1 MERLNRALLADSTAI
16 VAGSFLGTSSTTAY
30 VESAAGVQAG
40 GRTGL
45 TAIAVAVLFL
55 LCLFFSPLAGVVPS
69 YATAPALLYVAC
81 LMLQDL
87 VHVEWTDSTESVPA
101 SVTALTMPFTFSIA
115 EGVAFGFITYAA
127 LKLLTGRA
135 REVKPIVW
143 IIAAAFLFKLI
154 YLGS

>member
-1 MERLNRALLADSTAI
+1 MERLNKALLADSTAI

-45 TAIAVAVLFL
+45 TAIAVAGLFL
-55 LCLFFSPLAGVVPS
+55 LCLFFAPLAGVVPA

-87 VHVEWTDSTESVPA
+87 VHVDWTDTTESVPA
-101 SVTALTMPFTFSIA
+101 AVTALTMPFTFSIA

-135 REVKPIVW
+135 REVKLIVW
-143 IIAAAFLFKLI
+143 IIAAVFLFKLI
-154 YLGS
+154 WLGN